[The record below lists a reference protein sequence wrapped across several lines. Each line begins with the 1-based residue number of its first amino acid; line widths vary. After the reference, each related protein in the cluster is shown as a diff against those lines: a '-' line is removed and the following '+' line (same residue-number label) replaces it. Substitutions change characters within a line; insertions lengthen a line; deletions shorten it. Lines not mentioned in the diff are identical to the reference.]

1 MLDGNLGK
9 FSTGRM
15 LADELSGAQDFASY
29 GCSYQVMDVE
39 VDVDE
44 DV

>member
-1 MLDGNLGK
+1 
-9 FSTGRM
+9 M

-44 DV
+44 DFWTMVESLAGA